1 MCYSYHNESRPQV
14 RVDFTAHAQQAIAR
28 ADEVACDIARSPMDF
43 RFQEKSG
50 HAADIARGPDL
61 TPIRTRKHTGQSR
74 SPQGQQPL

>member
-1 MCYSYHNESRPQV
+1 MFYSYHNESRPQV

-50 HAADIARGPDL
+50 HATDIAPGPDL
-61 TPIRTRKHTGQSR
+61 TLNQQKQEHFPATHRCLVIR
-74 SPQGQQPL
+74 